1 MVVVDAA
8 FLVAFVLGATSHPR
22 AALLAARIVRSRLQ
36 LFALDLLIHVTA
48 AALDHGSL
56 VARRT
61 LVRMTFGGAHV
72 VSARTSA
79 GQLLAAGGFAR
90 RYWIQTAFAFTL
102 DDGLFATRARRNEG
116 WREDAIS
123 AGTCVTYLGAGVIVT
138 AQLGS
143 ANSLAAESGV
153 VQIGHRTD
161 DLLLLLATVT
171 LVFQGFLT
179 LATITNVALL
189 LARVN
194 PAVER
199 PRTDCLARNVILL
212 AALQRF
218 RRTAT
223 PTATL
228 NHRLARRTRPR
239 MAEQRA
245 RVLAQVLPAARFSAR
260 MCHVTAV
267 VLRVLLLATEAE
279 ILARNSLGH
288 VLTGGTTPTVVRL
301 GRIRPL
307 GGAAQVKDVIAVR
320 AGPNRLRRTDQLA
333 AHETLYPARVQLA
346 DELLALRTLGD
357 DLGLKLF
364 LPGTLPLIT
373 IWSPFLRRRRCRS
386 SFYLSLLFAPISDG
400 TLLPLIL
407 RSSSSTIPESS
418 SSGVSLPSSTTVILL
433 LLLLLLLVVVSPLLR
448 WPILLVE
455 VTLFR
460 TIPGIVKVS
469 PTTISA
475 IIVTAAAAVIPA
487 SVVPPLSSVVVL
499 LLTHCSV
506 SAPTTATILLGWSR
520 LAGFILPA
528 RYELGRSWLQTGR
541 RHAGRWTTTS
551 AALLDRSSA
560 VELRDELFEALVVL
574 LLLLLLL
581 LASSTGRG
589 TFAGVGHP
597 ARGGLGL
604 GNQRPGARTRL

>member
-1 MVVVDAA
+1 
-8 FLVAFVLGATSHPR
+8 
-22 AALLAARIVRSRLQ
+22 
-36 LFALDLLIHVTA
+36 
-48 AALDHGSL
+48 
-56 VARRT
+56 
-61 LVRMTFGGAHV
+61 
-72 VSARTSA
+72 
-79 GQLLAAGGFAR
+79 
-90 RYWIQTAFAFTL
+90 
-102 DDGLFATRARRNEG
+102 
-116 WREDAIS
+116 
-123 AGTCVTYLGAGVIVT
+123 
-138 AQLGS
+138 
-143 ANSLAAESGV
+143 
-153 VQIGHRTD
+153 
-161 DLLLLLATVT
+161 
-171 LVFQGFLT
+171 
-179 LATITNVALL
+179 
-189 LARVN
+189 
-194 PAVER
+194 
-199 PRTDCLARNVILL
+199 
-212 AALQRF
+212 
-218 RRTAT
+218 
-223 PTATL
+223 
-228 NHRLARRTRPR
+228 

-245 RVLAQVLPAARFSAR
+245 RVLAQVLPAARFPAR

-307 GGAAQVKDVIAVR
+307 GGAAQVQDVIAVR
-320 AGPNRLRRTDQLA
+320 AGPNRLRRADQLA

-357 DLGLKLF
+357 DLGLELF

-386 SFYLSLLFAPISDG
+386 SFYLSLLFAPIPDG

-433 LLLLLLLVVVSPLLR
+433 LLLVVVSPLLR
-448 WPILLVE
+448 WPILLEE

-469 PTTISA
+469 PTTIPA

-487 SVVPPLSSVVVL
+487 SVVPPLSSFVV

-506 SAPTTATILLGWSR
+506 STPANILLRWSR
-520 LAGFILPA
+520 LAGFMLPA
-528 RYELGRSWLQTGR
+528 RYELGRGWLQTGR
-541 RHAGRWTTTS
+541 RHAGRWTTSS

-560 VELRDELFEALVVL
+560 VELRDELFEALVV
-574 LLLLLLL
+574 LLLLLL

-604 GNQRPGARTRL
+604 GNQQPGARTRL